1 MTKQIKEYLEHL
13 RLFLDGEHS
22 PEEYAAELSR
32 LYVRIGLFSHERL
45 IHLLVTLGFAVFFL
59 IALFM
64 ALIKGGVGL
73 FVLAALFLLL
83 LVPYIKHY
91 YFLENSVQKMYL
103 IYNKLE
109 QLSGETNE
117 QRIGNKAL

>member
-13 RLFLDGEHS
+13 RLFLDGEHTR
-22 PEEYAAELSR
+22 EEYAQELAR
-32 LYVRIGLFSHERL
+32 LRVRIGFFSHERL

-59 IALFM
+59 ISLFM
-64 ALIKGGVGL
+64 TLSEGGIGL
-73 FVLAALFLLL
+73 YILTVLFLALL
-83 LVPYIKHY
+83 IPYIRHY

-109 QLSGETNE
+109 QLSGGT
-117 QRIGNKAL
+117 A

>member
-13 RLFLDGEHS
+13 RLFLDVEHS
-22 PEEYAAELSR
+22 QEEYAAELSR
-32 LYVRIGLFSHERL
+32 LHVRIGFFSHERL

-73 FVLAALFLLL
+73 FVLAALFLVL

-91 YFLENSVQKMYL
+91 YFLENSV
-103 IYNKLE
+103 
-109 QLSGETNE
+109 
-117 QRIGNKAL
+117 